1 MYHFNSAPAETP
13 TLPGAARPHNSDPH
27 HVRSDKRQITRNRA
41 SYSCATCRRRKVKCD
56 KVHPICGGCDRAGEQ
71 CVYATAEV
79 DAPNSD
85 PSKQRQSH
93 GEEPKKRKTTAGST
107 ALPPSPEIS
116 AHDPSSSPTHIQAI
130 EAQLQ
135 RLTAL
140 VETLKRDSNHGPVH
154 LDDRLTPASSLPSS
168 SEPDSDDSHQL
179 SKLGLGMFQPDVT
192 GLSKPLSSLMIH
204 NDGLSLPEDPFWNHI
219 SGEVNE
225 LNQMMHRQNNSY
237 FVAGGVRSQSC
248 PATAPETLAAVQ
260 HPLADKD
267 DLFDPNGFHK
277 AAGSPSYSTHN
288 LDSTCSECQHLPFV
302 KSTLLQDLP
311 LRSLPSTAKGHLLGH
326 VPTRIQS
333 NVLLRCWLSNV
344 HPLLPVLVPTDIKSI
359 HEHFWDRVHPDPDG
373 QSCYPDLG
381 PAALIYA
388 IWYAGMLS
396 ISESGL
402 KKWFPNETRAKLSA
416 SFHDKVILALHLSCF
431 SRNTNLQTLAAYL
444 IICSIPVA
452 EEDPVQSSLYMQLL
466 VRLALSMGLHREPS
480 LFNMSPAE
488 EGLRRRLWW
497 QIIQLDISHVVA
509 SGYPSLISDA
519 FCDTRISC
527 EDNERPPT
535 EDSSNRPQ
543 SCDASSTVPLQRS
556 EIYKIFSLV
565 AKGRSIIS
573 CATRTVTSM
582 HMVTRPLTNEDM
594 QEIKTIIGTVR
605 AQVEKI
611 IHQIPAKGLP
621 ESGFVPYDNHRKA
634 GRRHDTDASMALPM
648 DDGEL
653 AFYSSQVE
661 NPNAPTPFEAYHRQ
675 KLAAF
680 YKWARITL
688 SMGSEKLNCVAYVP
702 FLKNIKSKVWNVG
715 RQCALRV
722 SQSFLRKLVS
732 LAEDPDL
739 ESFRWSWL
747 LTHGPVQAAMIVLVD
762 LYERPHSIESP
773 RSRELIDQVFSWSS
787 PERGIVGGPN
797 GVTVQRPLRE
807 GGVEAWDML
816 RGLRSAAW
824 QKAGLEPRVLWTEAD
839 QIEVGIARPLTDSEK
854 IAQSIREDS
863 FHESR
868 HVHLD
873 HSQPESA
880 SLDSQAFVPTA
891 HPSLHFKE
899 DEPLHDADAG
909 ASGQY
914 VSSRAQRNHFLHQ
927 IENDQRLDPK
937 RGLARLGRQQKMPF
951 PLSGK
956 MEVCSGHASK
966 AGAAHLLA
974 LNQHVPRPLRA
985 PVAQDTLWQSKQPG
999 KNGSLEPV
1007 SKTSELSSG
1016 EPPRADATSIVPTD
1030 HGAINHSTSLNESI
1044 KTEVNPRPEFKAPA
1058 PQSDA
1063 SILDLGFD
1071 WDRWDSVFGQYSGFT
1086 EMMEDV
1092 QWS

>member
-1 MYHFNSAPAETP
+1 MYHFNSAPVATP
-13 TLPGAARPHNSDPH
+13 SLSGATHPHIPDSH
-27 HVRSDKRQITRNRA
+27 KAKLEKRQITRNRA

-56 KVHPICGGCDRAGEQ
+56 KVHPICGGCEKAGEQ
-71 CVYATAEV
+71 CVYASAEG
-79 DAPNSD
+79 DAQKTDS
-85 PSKQRQSH
+85 SKQRQSH
-93 GEEPKKRKTTAGST
+93 GEEPKKRKMTSGAT
-107 ALPPSPEIS
+107 ALPPSPENS
-116 AHDPSSSPTHIQAI
+116 QHELSSSPAHIHAI
-130 EAQLQ
+130 EAQLK

-140 VETLKRDSNHGPVH
+140 VETLKRDANHEPGH
-154 LDDRLTPASSLPSS
+154 FDGRLTPASSLPST
-168 SEPDSDDSHQL
+168 SEADSDDSHQL

-192 GLSKPLSSLMIH
+192 GLSKPLSSLIIH
-204 NDGLSLPEDPFWNHI
+204 NDGSPIQEDPFWTHI

-237 FVAGGVRSQSC
+237 LVAGGVKNQSC
-248 PATAPETLAAVQ
+248 PATVSETLAAI
-260 HPLADKD
+260 HPLANKD
-267 DLFDPNGFHK
+267 DLFEPNSFHRV
-277 AAGSPSYSTHN
+277 AGVPSYSVHN
-288 LDSTCSECQHLPFV
+288 LDSNCPECRHLPFA
-302 KSTLLQDLP
+302 KSTLLQDIP
-311 LRSLPSTAKGHLLGH
+311 LQSLPSTAKGHLLGH
-326 VPTRIQS
+326 GPTRVQS

-359 HEHFWDRVHPDPDG
+359 HEHFWDRFHPDPDAY
-373 QSCYPDLG
+373 SNYPDLG
-381 PAALIYA
+381 PAALIFA
-388 IWYAGMLS
+388 IWYAGVLS

-402 KKWFPNETRAKLSA
+402 KKWFPKQSRAKLSA
-416 SFHDKVILALHLSCF
+416 IFHDKVILALHLSCF

-519 FCDTRISC
+519 FCDTQISC
-527 EDNERPPT
+527 EDNEKSPT
-535 EDSSNRPQ
+535 EDSSRRSQ
-543 SCDASSTVPLQRS
+543 SSDASSTAPLHRN

-573 CATRTVTSM
+573 CATRTVASM

-594 QEIKTIIGTVR
+594 QEIKTIIGAVR

-611 IHQIPAKGLP
+611 IQQIPAKGLP
-621 ESGFVPYDNHRKA
+621 ESGFVPHDSHRQP
-634 GRRHDTDASMALPM
+634 GRKRDTDACMGLAV

-653 AFYSSQVE
+653 AFYTSLVE

-675 KLAAF
+675 RLAAF

-688 SMGSEKLNCVAYVP
+688 SMGSEKLNCAAYVP
-702 FLKNIKSKVWNVG
+702 FLKNIKSKVWNVA

-739 ESFRWSWL
+739 EQFRWSWL
-747 LTHGPVQAAMIVLVD
+747 LTHGPVQPAMIVLVD
-762 LYERPHSIESP
+762 LYERPHSIEAA
-773 RSRELIDQVFSWSS
+773 RSRELIDQVFSWSN

-839 QIEVGIARPLTDSEK
+839 QIEIGVAKPLTETEK

-863 FHESR
+863 FHDSAHG
-868 HVHLD
+868 HVHFE
-873 HSQPESA
+873 PTSA
-880 SLDSQAFVPTA
+880 STSTQSTTLPNL
-891 HPSLHFKE
+891 HPSMNPTE
-899 DEPLHDADAG
+899 DEPPHESDA
-909 ASGQY
+909 GQY

-927 IENDQRLDPK
+927 IENDERLDPK
-937 RGLARLGRQQKMPF
+937 RGLARLAHQQRMPF

-956 MEVCSGHASK
+956 LEACSGHASNHEA
-966 AGAAHLLA
+966 AGAHLIV
-974 LNQHVPRPLRA
+974 LNEHVPRPSRT
-985 PVAQDTLWQSKQPG
+985 PVAQDTLWQSNQSG
-999 KNGSLEPV
+999 QSGH
-1007 SKTSELSSG
+1007 SKPAPQASGLSTQEG
-1016 EPPRADATSIVPTD
+1016 VQ
-1030 HGAINHSTSLNESI
+1030 
-1044 KTEVNPRPEFKAPA
+1044 TEVNSTIPTNHGAVNPSTFLNEPIKNEVNSRLEFNAPA

-1071 WDRWDSVFGQYSGFT
+1071 WERWDSVFGQYSGFT
-1086 EMMEDV
+1086 EIMEDV
-1092 QWS
+1092 QWNE